1 MTWARTPPRF
11 RRPSAPL
18 SAPGHLNVFA
28 IRLRC
33 PVTDT
38 VAEWLTGHRCV
49 FFAQAI

>member
-1 MTWARTPPRF
+1 MTSTRMPHRF

-28 IRLRC
+28 IRFQC

-38 VAEWLTGHRCV
+38 DAEWLTGHRCV
-49 FFAQAI
+49 FFAEVI